1 MGYPKIKRG
10 SIATPESEQAD
21 SNTPEA
27 SSGTAPSAD
36 PTGSGEAPQSGS
48 LATTNGSA
56 DIGAS
61 QSTDANSPDVTPE
74 AESVSAH
81 RKPNTEWGKNQP
93 LIGALLFVGR
103 ETERVWNISLPA
115 LARPARFSATPG
127 GRG

>member
-1 MGYPKIKRG
+1 MGEKWVSPNKKG

-27 SSGTAPSAD
+27 SSGTAPLK
-36 PTGSGEAPQSGS
+36 P
-48 LATTNGSA
+48 
-56 DIGAS
+56 S

-93 LIGALLFVGR
+93 LIGALPFFGR
-103 ETERVWNISLPA
+103 ETEDVWNIS
-115 LARPARFSATPG
+115 
-127 GRG
+127 